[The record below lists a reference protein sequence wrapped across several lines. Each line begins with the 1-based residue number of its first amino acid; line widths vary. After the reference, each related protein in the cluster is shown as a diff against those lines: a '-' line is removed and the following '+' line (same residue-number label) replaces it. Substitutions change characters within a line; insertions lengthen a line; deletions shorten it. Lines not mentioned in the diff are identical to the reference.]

1 MNPSSARYYPFLWKN
16 PHNLPMKYK
25 LTVLAALLAAIGLAA
40 IPGNGLPYLAKV
52 PSLPNWL
59 SNSANAQ
66 DSTPSTSS
74 DVNERIEEQG
84 STKSGQLD
92 RQLDRQQGPTQ
103 NGQYLMHKAAE
114 KLGKEPVLQAAIRHR
129 IHMFGHK
136 LVGTG
141 YYRQFQQDGI
151 SRHRLEFKTQVAG
164 EVTSLTQVCDGR
176 HLWVRE
182 SSGDTAKLSRIDV
195 RRVLRA
201 ISDSEIRSEVSQIR
215 APLSLIALGGIPRLM
230 GALQRS
236 FVFVRVEED
245 NLGGVPVW
253 VLHGHWTE
261 AYREQIKSTF
271 PTLDGKVPDHLP
283 DSAKVVLA
291 RGGGFDLFPFKIH
304 FQKRGAYST
313 DHLEDRPIVSLQLYQ
328 VTRNVHM
335 EASQF
340 EYQRGDQVVLERT
353 DALIGQLLPA
363 SEEPAEDE

>member
-25 LTVLAALLAAIGLAA
+25 LTVLAALLAAIGVAV
-40 IPGNGLPYLAKV
+40 IPKNGLPHLANL

-59 SNSANAQ
+59 SKSANAQ
-66 DSTPSTSS
+66 DSAQSTSL

-84 STKSGQLD
+84 S
-92 RQLDRQQGPTQ
+92 QQSPTQ

-114 KLGKEPVLQAAIRHR
+114 KLGKESVLQAAVRHR

-182 SSGDTAKLSRIDV
+182 SSGDTSKLSRIDL
-195 RRVLRA
+195 RRVFRA
-201 ISDSEIRSEVSQIR
+201 ISDSEARSEVSQIR

-236 FVFVRVEED
+236 FIFVRVEED

-253 VLHGHWTE
+253 VLYGHWTE

-271 PTLDGKVPDHLP
+271 PTLDGKVRDHLP

-291 RGGGFDLFPFKIH
+291 RGGGFDLFPFEIH

-363 SEEPAEDE
+363 AEEPVEEE